1 MNYYP
6 AFLNLTGRKAV
17 VVGGGKVAQ
26 RKVSALI
33 SSGADITLISP
44 SLTKELRKSLTAGM
58 IRHIPR
64 QYRTGDLKG
73 AFLVIAATD
82 SAETNRRVSKDAPAL
97 VNVVDV
103 PEECNFIAPS
113 VVKRGHLVIAISTGG
128 ASPAFSRA
136 IRQELQLLYGS
147 EFSGYLKFVKEIR
160 RKAMTAVP
168 EKGRRERFLKGLASG
183 EILATLRAKGI
194 GAAKKVVTDRL
205 KKFSRNL

>member
-1 MNYYP
+1 M
-6 AFLNLTGRKAV
+6 

-33 SSGADITLISP
+33 PSGADITLISP
-44 SLTKELRKSLTAGM
+44 SLTKELRKNLSAGK

-64 QYRTGDLKG
+64 PYRRGDLKD

-82 SAETNRRVSKDAPAL
+82 SAETNRKISKDAPAL

-103 PEECNFIAPS
+103 PGECNFIAPS

-136 IRQELQLLYGS
+136 IRKELERQYGPD
-147 EFSGYLKFVKEIR
+147 FSGYLKFVKEIR
-160 RKAMTAVP
+160 VKAMDAIP
-168 EKGRRERFLKGLASG
+168 EKGRRERFLKGLASE
-183 EILATLRAKGI
+183 EILAKLRARGI
-194 GAAKKVVTDRL
+194 GAAKKIITDRL
-205 KKFSRNL
+205 DKLMRDF

>member
-44 SLTKELRKSLTAGM
+44 SLTKELRKRLTAGM

-64 QYRTGDLKG
+64 QYRRGDLKG

-160 RKAMTAVP
+160 KKAMTAVP
-168 EKGRRERFLKGLASG
+168 ERGRRERFLKGLASE
-183 EILATLRAKGI
+183 EILAMLRNKGPE
-194 GAAKKVVTDRL
+194 AVKKVVMRRL
-205 KKFSRNL
+205 IKVMH

>member
-6 AFLNLTGRKAV
+6 VFLNLLGRKAV

-26 RKVSALI
+26 RKVRALI
-33 SSGADITLISP
+33 PSGADITLISP
-44 SLTKELRKSLTAGM
+44 SLTKELRKNLSTGR

-64 QYRTGDLKG
+64 QYRKGDLKG
-73 AFLVIAATD
+73 AFLVVAATD
-82 SAETNRRVSKDAPAL
+82 SAETNRKISKDAPAL

-136 IRQELQLLYGS
+136 IRKELELQYGPD
-147 EFSGYLKFVKEIR
+147 FSVYLKFVKKIR
-160 RKAMTAVP
+160 GDAMAAIP
-168 EKGRRERFLKGLASG
+168 EKDRRERFLKSLAAK
-183 EILATLRAKGI
+183 EMLDTLRAKGI
-194 GAAKKVVTDRL
+194 RAAKKIVTERL
-205 KKFSRNL
+205 DKFTKDS